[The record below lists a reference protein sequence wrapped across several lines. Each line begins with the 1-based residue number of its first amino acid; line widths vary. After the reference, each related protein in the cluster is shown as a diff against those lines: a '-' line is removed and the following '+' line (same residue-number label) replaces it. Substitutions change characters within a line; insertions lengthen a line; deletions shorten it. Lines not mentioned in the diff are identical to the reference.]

1 MSDDINDYSHLTH
14 RCEECGER
22 TTDETVGVLG
32 FALCPEHREEDPEYL
47 EACKD
52 VS

>member
-1 MSDDINDYSHLTH
+1 MSDDLNDYTHLTH

-22 TTDETVGVLG
+22 TTDETVELLG
-32 FALCPEHREEDPEYL
+32 FALCPEHREENLEYL
-47 EACKD
+47 GADKD